1 MSTDAQTGP
10 LFGVRV
16 VDLTTAVLGPVATQV
31 LGDLG
36 ADVIK
41 VESPQGDF
49 MRQLGPQ
56 RHPGMAAY
64 FLHINRNKRS
74 VVLDLKA
81 SAQRAVLLELIA
93 SADVFVHNMRLS
105 AAERLGLGYAS
116 MGERNP
122 RLVHACASGFNRDGP
137 MRDRPAYDD
146 IIQGESGLAA
156 LNAGPDGA
164 PRYLPMA
171 MCDKLVGQA
180 LASAIGMALFARE
193 RTGRGQQVHVPM
205 LETMLAFNLVDHLW
219 HGVLDEPEKG
229 LGYPRMFTPHR
240 RPYATRDGYVCLM
253 ATTDE
258 QWRRLLPALDR
269 PELVEDPRFA
279 TVAARIANIDIVYG
293 TITQAMHERSTAEWL
308 QRLTEADV
316 PHGVLHTLQDIID
329 DAYLWDTGFFRRVQH
344 PTEGKM
350 ITTAP
355 TMHFSATPASLR
367 LPAPLLGQHTREVL
381 TEIGKS
387 AAEIDAICEPGAAAC
402 ASG

>member
-1 MSTDAQTGP
+1 MTEEPAGP
-10 LFGVRV
+10 LDGVCV

-41 VESPQGDF
+41 VETPQGDF

-74 VVLDLKA
+74 VVLDLKQP
-81 SAQRAVLLELIA
+81 AQRAVLLELIGT
-93 SADVFVHNMRLS
+93 ADVLVHNMRLG
-105 AAERLGLGYAS
+105 AAERLGLTYAALA
-116 MGERNP
+116 ERNP
-122 RLVHACASGFNRDGP
+122 RLVFASATGFNRDGP
-137 MRDRPAYDD
+137 QRDRPAYDD
-146 IIQGESGLAA
+146 IIQGKSGLAA

-193 RTGRGQQVHVPM
+193 RTGRGQEVHVPM

-240 RPYATRDGYVCLM
+240 RPYATADGYICLM

-258 QWRRLLPALDR
+258 QWRRLLPALGRAD
-269 PELVEDPRFA
+269 LLDDPRFA
-279 TVAARIANIDIVYG
+279 TVAQRTAHIDAVYG
-293 TITQAMHERSTAEWL
+293 VITETMQQRSTADWL
-308 QRLTEADV
+308 DRLAAADV
-316 PHGVLHTLQDIID
+316 PHGALHTLQDIID
-329 DAYLWDTGFFRRVQH
+329 DPYLWDTGFFRRVQH
-344 PTEGKM
+344 PSEGRM

-355 TMHFSATPASLR
+355 TMHFSATPAALR
-367 LPAPLLGQHTREVL
+367 RPAPRLGEHTQEVL
-381 TEIGKS
+381 SALGKS
-387 AAEIDAICEPGAAAC
+387 AAEIAAICGTGVDC
-402 ASG
+402 

>member
-1 MSTDAQTGP
+1 MTAQGP
-10 LFGVRV
+10 LHGVRV
-16 VDLTTAVLGPVATQV
+16 VDLTTAVLGPVATQH

-41 VESPQGDF
+41 VETPQGDF
-49 MRQLGPQ
+49 MRQLGPE

-74 VVLDLKA
+74 VVLDLKQP
-81 SAQRAVLLELIA
+81 AQRAVLLELIA
-93 SADVFVHNMRLS
+93 TADVFVHNMRLG
-105 AAERLGLGYAS
+105 AAERLGLDYAS
-116 MGERNP
+116 LAEPNP
-122 RLVHACASGFNRDGP
+122 RLVHASATGFNRDGP
-137 MRDRPAYDD
+137 QRDRPAYDD

-193 RTGRGQQVHVPM
+193 RTGFGQEVHVPM

-240 RPYATRDGYVCLM
+240 RPYATSDGYICLM

-258 QWRRLLPALDR
+258 QWRRLLPALGRAD
-269 PELVEDPRFA
+269 LLHDPRFSS
-279 TVAARIANIDIVYG
+279 VAQRTTHIDAVYG
-293 TITQAMHERSTAEWL
+293 AITQSMRERSTAEWL
-308 QRLTEADV
+308 QRLAEADV
-316 PHGVLHTLQDIID
+316 PHGVLHTLQDIVAD
-329 DAYLWDTGFFRRVQH
+329 PYLWDTGFFQRVQH
-344 PTEGKM
+344 PTEGRM
-350 ITTAP
+350 IATAP
-355 TMHFSATPASLR
+355 TTHFSATPASLR
-367 LPAPLLGQHTREVL
+367 RSAPGLGQHTREVL
-381 TEIGKS
+381 AELGRSAVEI
-387 AAEIDAICEPGAAAC
+387 EAICGAGGTA
-402 ASG
+402 